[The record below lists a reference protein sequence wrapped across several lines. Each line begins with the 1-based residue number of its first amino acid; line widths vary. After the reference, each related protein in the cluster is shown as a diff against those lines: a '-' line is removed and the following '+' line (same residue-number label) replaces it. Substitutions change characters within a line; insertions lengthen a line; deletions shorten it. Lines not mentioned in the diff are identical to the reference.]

1 MGGTSFRTF
10 ASMAFEEADMMGWW
24 EVKFVDCSRLPTLST
39 RSFMKTVRFNR
50 IRRKQRAKQGFS
62 EAG

>member
-1 MGGTSFRTF
+1 
-10 ASMAFEEADMMGWW
+10 MAFEEADMMGCC

-39 RSFMKTVRFNR
+39 RSFMKTVYSDRTSMKER
-50 IRRKQRAKQGFS
+50 GKAGFC